1 MFTFIRERIL
11 IDKLMGNSE
20 AGILFWRFHFSC
32 IAKKN
37 RDNNSNNYNN
47 NNNNN
52 NNNSNNNNSQ
62 MPERG
67 RVRFPPPPEPSEYF
81 GEFGVDPRISAV
93 LQ

>member
-52 NNNSNNNNSQ
+52 NSQ

-67 RVRFPPPPEPSEYF
+67 RVRFPPPEPSEYF